1 MSSFCSLKT
10 FNNSLVALG
19 PRVAWLLPLCSYK
32 ASTLCSYVLS
42 LTWRATKILTPTFS
56 AGERRDCHLGM
67 CIWGVN
73 ALWEP
78 PRSPGGLRLPILLK
92 TGLHWVWSEA
102 GVGKW
107 ALNLRV
113 SGHLFSTL
121 GCCRRILGN
130 WGLCLECGMEKA
142 GTHLN
147 SSIWWIS
154 RAYYIKGSACLHILS
169 GR

>member
-1 MSSFCSLKT
+1 MKT

-19 PRVAWLLPLCSYK
+19 PTVAWWSPYYFTFCSYK
-32 ASTLCSYVLS
+32 ASTLCSHVLP
-42 LTWRATKILTPTFS
+42 LTGRATKILTPTFS

-92 TGLHWVWSEA
+92 AGLHCVCSEA
-102 GVGKW
+102 GVGKR
-107 ALNLRV
+107 ALNLRG

-121 GCCRRILGN
+121 GCCRRNLGN
-130 WGLCLECGMEKA
+130 SGLCLECSMEKA
-142 GTHLN
+142 RNHLN
-147 SSIWWIS
+147 IS
-154 RAYYIKGSACLHILS
+154 NMVNFKGLLY
-169 GR
+169 